1 MVPVASASQHTLV
14 DLVCAL
20 STLQTDSVLQLVK
33 EVVKK
38 PAQIKGDEV
47 RCPVERTHPGRCT
60 GRRWEIYRK
69 CLLPGASS
77 YCCGPLG
84 EGEFFGL

>member
-33 EVVKK
+33 EVVKR

-47 RCPVERTHPGRCT
+47 RYPGGWGAHPGRST
-60 GRRWEIYRK
+60 GGWQASFLV
-69 CLLPGASS
+69 LLPISCDLVGKR
-77 YCCGPLG
+77 
-84 EGEFFGL
+84 EFFGL